1 MKWDG
6 KGCGDWCPR
15 PLEEHR
21 QKTFH
26 SLCRLNHWLLSC
38 GTLNRDSWE
47 PSPHH
52 HRVGFLQTHSLSS
65 RPNHINK
72 PNTHAE
78 KKWQKRLRSIRTLP
92 AERTA
97 WEAGVWASGTR
108 LIDWTAVSE
117 RRSTTAWT
125 FRSYISERL
134 EPELIWTVTRSWR
147 SHRHSLLCWIPNY
160 DLHGQNIIISS
171 ITVCLCFDVVI

>member
-6 KGCGDWCPR
+6 KGSGDWCPR

-38 GTLNRDSWE
+38 GMLNRDSWE

-97 WEAGVWASGTR
+97 WEAGCELQEWDWLIELPSASGAAR
-108 LIDWTAVSE
+108 QP
-117 RRSTTAWT
+117 
-125 FRSYISERL
+125 ERL
-134 EPELIWTVTRSWR
+134 DRTSASGSSQNSSELSRGPGGVTDTVSSAGYPIMT
-147 SHRHSLLCWIPNY
+147 Y
-160 DLHGQNIIISS
+160 MAKIS
-171 ITVCLCFDVVI
+171 